1 MIARSYGAAFLG
13 LDPLIVTVEA
23 DLNRGIPKFDIVGL
37 AETAVREGR
46 NRIVSALQSAGVAWH
61 TKRVTVN
68 LAPASV
74 RKEGAALDLPIALAL
89 LASLGEIRPE
99 VLDRRVV
106 LGELSL
112 DGALQPV
119 RGALAIADRVR
130 RMDWRGVIVPL
141 TSAHEAARIRG
152 IEVWACNNLKEL
164 VAFLKG
170 EAPLPKQE
178 GNGKDPCGKTP
189 WDLDWQDVGGQWGA
203 KRALEIA
210 AAGHHNILFSG
221 PPGIGKSLLA
231 RRLPTILPPLEEDE
245 AFEVSRIRSV
255 AGLRENVPVFEPP
268 FRAPHQSMS
277 IAGAVG
283 GGKPFRPG
291 EFTMAHRGVLFLDE
305 LPEFRRDV
313 VEALR
318 EPLEGGLVTVV
329 RAEGVFE
336 LPGKFIF
343 VGSMNL
349 CPCGGS
355 GDSKRE
361 CLCPPPVVARYR
373 RKVSGPIQ
381 DRIDLNLT
389 LPCPSFEEVYDRA
402 GGEKSETVRQRVLAA
417 RERQKHRIHTPLAW
431 NGLLR
436 PTQLQETAPL
446 DASGRKFMASAMER
460 LRLSARALHKTLA
473 VARTIADLS
482 GEEHVTGRHLAEA
495 LNYRPPPLP
504 EF

>member
-189 WDLDWQDVGGQWGA
+189 WDLDWQDVRHWA
-203 KRALEIA
+203 R
-210 AAGHHNILFSG
+210 ILAS
-221 PPGIGKSLLA
+221 
-231 RRLPTILPPLEEDE
+231 ILKK
-245 AFEVSRIRSV
+245 
-255 AGLRENVPVFEPP
+255 
-268 FRAPHQSMS
+268 Q
-277 IAGAVG
+277 
-283 GGKPFRPG
+283 
-291 EFTMAHRGVLFLDE
+291 
-305 LPEFRRDV
+305 
-313 VEALR
+313 
-318 EPLEGGLVTVV
+318 
-329 RAEGVFE
+329 
-336 LPGKFIF
+336 
-343 VGSMNL
+343 
-349 CPCGGS
+349 
-355 GDSKRE
+355 
-361 CLCPPPVVARYR
+361 
-373 RKVSGPIQ
+373 
-381 DRIDLNLT
+381 
-389 LPCPSFEEVYDRA
+389 
-402 GGEKSETVRQRVLAA
+402 
-417 RERQKHRIHTPLAW
+417 
-431 NGLLR
+431 
-436 PTQLQETAPL
+436 
-446 DASGRKFMASAMER
+446 
-460 LRLSARALHKTLA
+460 
-473 VARTIADLS
+473 
-482 GEEHVTGRHLAEA
+482 
-495 LNYRPPPLP
+495 
-504 EF
+504 